1 MESEKRSSHRSG
13 SEYFICF
20 TARNSS
26 SMTMSSKSIQSP
38 GRHSGKFGEPSL
50 SSSLSRRLRRNGSIK
65 RSPMFPT
72 GSQKKKGSSLETTAA
87 EPSSPKV
94 TCIGQVRVKTK
105 KQGQKFRR
113 RSKRKGDSSFRKTEQ
128 NHQQTQECLP
138 HRNHQQ
144 PQECLPH
151 RNQRWVHLPL
161 SICEALKAFGAC
173 TKSYS
178 CLSGEKSEQ
187 KMRNGRQ
194 TTERNNSS
202 CREVFANW
210 VMTSLHENDHN
221 EMNLDNNENEMELVV
236 SRREDEMRRVKRDEM
251 IGEIEMQILEEKRVS
266 ICRREVEEGEE
277 GRVSICIPPKN
288 ALLLMRCRSEPF
300 RNSALANRFC
310 ESPIRNKE
318 EENYLQR
325 EAVIVA
331 EEDDTDDRESDD
343 EEEEEEV
350 EDDTGDENE
359 LKSELEEEN
368 FCRTPE
374 KEENADIS
382 LDEHHEKKNQDF
394 EEEIQVIVAEAKV
407 IDNGCSAIEPLV
419 EVDILKIEECEEE
432 PIVQVKEQESILELS
447 EEIIESRKP
456 SSISSGRVGFSSCT
470 KSIHEE
476 EETEQCPEQVKMT
489 VFEEMVKEDKVA
501 EPRIFVEKRDTM
513 EINKQGDEAVEEL
526 KSKER
531 EKGNHELPD
540 CLLLMMCEPKLSMEV
555 SKETWVCSTDFIRFR
570 PERKL
575 IQNNGADDHLKK
587 RNSTD
592 SKGRLSTDSKSRLS
606 TDSNPSNG
614 RPPLHSKHK
623 KPATPPR
630 RSISKHTPPPPPPT
644 EAAPPIVVSTSPSSM
659 ATMIE
664 QKFVHAVAYEPF
676 VLTRCKSEP
685 LRCSAKLAPE
695 ACFWKNMKLEPQGPP
710 NLGVGAATGI
720 GF

>member
-26 SMTMSSKSIQSP
+26 SMKISSKSIQSP
-38 GRHSGKFGEPSL
+38 GRHSGKFGESSASL
-50 SSSLSRRLRRNGSIK
+50 SSSLSRRLRSNGSIK

-113 RSKRKGDSSFRKTEQ
+113 RSKRKGDLSFRKTEQ
-128 NHQQTQECLP
+128 
-138 HRNHQQ
+138 NHQQ

-151 RNQRWVHLPL
+151 RNQRWVHLTL
-161 SICEALKAFGAC
+161 SICEALKTFGAEFNCLLPC

-178 CLSGEKSEQ
+178 CLTGEKSDQ
-187 KMRNGRQ
+187 KRNGRQ

-210 VMTSLHENDHN
+210 VMTGLHENDQN
-221 EMNLDNNENEMELVV
+221 EMNMDNNDNEMELVV
-236 SRREDEMRRVKRDEM
+236 SRREDEMRRVKREEM

-266 ICRREVEEGEE
+266 ICRSEVEQGEE

-300 RNSALANRFC
+300 RNSALANRFW

-331 EEDDTDDRESDD
+331 EEVDTDDRESGD
-343 EEEEEEV
+343 EEEEV

-368 FCRTPE
+368 FCKTPE

-382 LDEHHEKKNQDF
+382 LDEHHEKENQDIE
-394 EEEIQVIVAEAKV
+394 EEEIHVIVAEEKV

-432 PIVQVKEQESILELS
+432 PIIQVKEQELMLELS
-447 EEIIESRKP
+447 EERIESRRP
-456 SSISSGRVGFSSCT
+456 SISSGRVSFSSCT

-476 EETEQCPEQVKMT
+476 EETEQCPEQVKMA
-489 VFEEMVKEDKVA
+489 VFEETVKEDKVA
-501 EPRIFVEKRDTM
+501 EPRISVEKRETM
-513 EINKQGDEAVEEL
+513 EINKQGDEELAEEL

-531 EKGNHELPD
+531 EKGDHELPD

-575 IQNNGADDHLKK
+575 IQNNGGDNDHSKK

-614 RPPLHSKHK
+614 RPPLHGKHQ
-623 KPATPPR
+623 KPPTPPR
-630 RSISKHTPPPPPPT
+630 RSISKPPPPPPPA
-644 EAAPPIVVSTSPSSM
+644 EVAPPIEHSTSPSSM

-685 LRCSAKLAPE
+685 LKSSAKLAPE
-695 ACFWKNMKLEPQGPP
+695 ACFWKSMKLEPHTQGPP

>member
-26 SMTMSSKSIQSP
+26 SMKISSKSIQSP
-38 GRHSGKFGEPSL
+38 GRHSGKFGESSL

-113 RSKRKGDSSFRKTEQ
+113 RSKRKGDLSFRKTEQ
-128 NHQQTQECLP
+128 
-138 HRNHQQ
+138 NHQQ

-161 SICEALKAFGAC
+161 SICEALKTFGAC
-173 TKSYS
+173 TKSNS
-178 CLSGEKSEQ
+178 CLTGEKSDQ
-187 KMRNGRQ
+187 KKRNGRQ

-210 VMTSLHENDHN
+210 VMTSLHENDQN
-221 EMNLDNNENEMELVV
+221 EKNMDNNDNELELVV
-236 SRREDEMRRVKRDEM
+236 SRREDEMRRVKLEEM

-266 ICRREVEEGEE
+266 ICRSEVEEGEE
-277 GRVSICIPPKN
+277 GRVSICVPPKN

-300 RNSALANRFC
+300 RNSALANRFW

-331 EEDDTDDRESDD
+331 LDTDDRESDD
-343 EEEEEEV
+343 EEEEV

-368 FCRTPE
+368 FCKTPE

-382 LDEHHEKKNQDF
+382 LDEHHEKENQDF
-394 EEEIQVIVAEAKV
+394 EEEIQVIVTEEKV

-419 EVDILKIEECEEE
+419 EVDILKIKECEEE
-432 PIVQVKEQESILELS
+432 PILQVKEQELILELS
-447 EEIIESRKP
+447 EETTESRRP
-456 SSISSGRVGFSSCT
+456 STSSRRVSFSSCT

-476 EETEQCPEQVKMT
+476 EETEQCPEQVKMA

-501 EPRIFVEKRDTM
+501 EPRISVEKRETM
-513 EINKQGDEAVEEL
+513 EINKQGDEEVVEEL

-531 EKGNHELPD
+531 EKGDHELPD

-575 IQNNGADDHLKK
+575 NQNNGGDIDHSKK

-592 SKGRLSTDSKSRLS
+592 SKGRLSTDSKSRLI

-614 RPPLHSKHK
+614 RPPPLHSKHQ
-623 KPATPPR
+623 KPPTPPR
-630 RSISKHTPPPPPPT
+630 RSISKHTPPPPPPPA
-644 EAAPPIVVSTSPSSM
+644 EASPPIEVSTSPSSM

-695 ACFWKNMKLEPQGPP
+695 ARFWKNTPSVPHIYRR
-710 NLGVGAATGI
+710 TGRI
-720 GF
+720 LLD